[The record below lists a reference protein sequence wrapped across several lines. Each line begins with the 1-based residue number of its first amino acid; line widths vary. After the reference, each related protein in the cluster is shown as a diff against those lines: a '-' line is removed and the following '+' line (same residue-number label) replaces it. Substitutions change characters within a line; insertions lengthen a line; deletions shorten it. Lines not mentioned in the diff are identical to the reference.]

1 MDQETGTEL
10 KGLFTSVQQHDASI
24 DENVQYVADELH
36 QSTDYLREIAENTSG
51 CNDKLKAI
59 ALDIE
64 TIRRDG
70 LKTQ

>member
-1 MDQETGTEL
+1 MDQETVTEL
-10 KGLFTSVQQHDASI
+10 TGLFTSVQQHEARI
-24 DENVQYVADELH
+24 DENVQYVSDEMH
-36 QSTDYLREIAENTSG
+36 PCTEYLIEIAANTGG

-59 ALDIE
+59 AQDIE